1 MPILQKRTGECQL
14 QPAQESSSNLDPSIS
29 DEMENEVVAN
39 TSKDAVQAALFD
51 WDLSPIELNWMPRPS
66 IISHCKRK
74 IQQENSS
81 LSKKIASAIKV
92 DESLLLLKSQK
103 EAAEENDQ
111 KASDLYHLVHLMKE
125 KLTTATRTPKI
136 KILTLTPPS

>member
-14 QPAQESSSNLDPSIS
+14 QPAQESSSNLDSSIS
-29 DEMENEVVAN
+29 EEMENEVVAN

-51 WDLSPIELNWMPRPS
+51 YDLSPIELNWMPRPS
-66 IISHCKRK
+66 MISHYKRLK
-74 IQQENSS
+74 TLHCQRQENSS

-92 DESLLLLKSQK
+92 DESLLLSKSQK

-111 KASDLYHLVHLMKE
+111 KASDLDHLV
-125 KLTTATRTPKI
+125 
-136 KILTLTPPS
+136 IL